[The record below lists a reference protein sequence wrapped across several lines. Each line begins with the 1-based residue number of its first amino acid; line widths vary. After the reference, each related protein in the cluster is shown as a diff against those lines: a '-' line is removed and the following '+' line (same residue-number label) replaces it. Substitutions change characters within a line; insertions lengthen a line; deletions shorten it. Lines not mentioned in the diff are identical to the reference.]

1 MSNKLNKNLS
11 VISLDFLKGFG
22 HLDLNILNFLA
33 LEKFG
38 CGEKFIQMIKVCYN
52 NIQSKI
58 KINGL
63 LSDPFTIMRGVHQG
77 RPLPM
82 LLYIIAV
89 EVLTNFIIANKR
101 VKGVQIGT
109 QEIKIVNFADDTTIF
124 LRDIDFLNDFKQFW
138 IYMKKHLS
146 SKINLSKSQALW
158 TGGYKNRYDK
168 PENMAWSNFSIK
180 ILGIT
185 FDNFVPDN
193 SNWDKISA
201 NIAKRIHIWNRVRL
215 SLRGRNIIINQILL
229 SKLWYIGQIYII
241 PKYVKKK
248 LKKEYMI
255 CYGKERKS
263 VLLEPNSPFGKM
275 G

>member
-77 RPLPM
+77 CPLPM

-89 EVLTNFIIANKR
+89 EVLANFIIANKR

-146 SKINLSKSQALW
+146 SKINFSKSQALW

-185 FDNFVPDN
+185 FDNFVSDN

-201 NIAKRIHIWNRVRL
+201 NIAKRTHIW
-215 SLRGRNIIINQILL
+215 
-229 SKLWYIGQIYII
+229 
-241 PKYVKKK
+241 
-248 LKKEYMI
+248 
-255 CYGKERKS
+255 KS
-263 VLLEPNSPFGKM
+263 QTLLERQKHYYKPNPTFKTLVHRTNLYNPKIC
-275 G
+275 